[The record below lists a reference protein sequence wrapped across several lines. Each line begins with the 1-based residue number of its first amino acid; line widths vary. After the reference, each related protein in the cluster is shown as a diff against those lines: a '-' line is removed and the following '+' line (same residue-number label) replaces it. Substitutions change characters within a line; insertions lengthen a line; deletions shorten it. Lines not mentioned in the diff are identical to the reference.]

1 MHRVAV
7 PQPSPV
13 AGTGDVMLECIEDT
27 EPGVV
32 RDALIA
38 RREFGIAKY
47 GTTLQRD
54 NGRDHEIDCAQEF
67 ADAVVYARAA
77 NRPELERIARQ
88 GLALALTPVQ
98 KHE

>member
-7 PQPSPV
+7 PQPSPT

-27 EPGVV
+27 EHWPV
-32 RDALIA
+32 RNALVA
-38 RREFGIAKY
+38 RREFWIQKY

-77 NRPELERIARQ
+77 GRRDLEELART
-88 GLALALTPVQ
+88 GLALALGV
-98 KHE
+98 E

>member
-7 PQPSPV
+7 PQPMPS
-13 AGTGDVMLECIEDT
+13 AGSGDVMLECIEDT
-27 EPGVV
+27 EPGLV
-32 RDALIA
+32 RDALVA
-38 RREFGIAKY
+38 RREFGITKY

-77 NRPELERIARQ
+77 NRPDLERLARR
-88 GLALALTPVQ
+88 GLELALSG
-98 KHE
+98 E